1 MARKEQHDEVDEME
15 EGDVEEDGAELE
27 AEADDESPAA
37 AASSGGSSGGGREED
52 ADERTVASRDHLR
65 QELSRDVEAF
75 LARGGKI
82 NYIEPNVVADP
93 PRKPEG
99 DYGSRPL

>member
-1 MARKEQHDEVDEME
+1 MARIEQHDEMDEME
-15 EGDVEEDGAELE
+15 DEETGEDTVELQDDVEEDASPVLTSKRDESAEE
-27 AEADDESPAA
+27 AEA
-37 AASSGGSSGGGREED
+37 
-52 ADERTVASRDHLR
+52 RTVAARERVR

-82 NYIEPNVVADP
+82 NQVAPNVVADP